1 MPFWKIFLEKGMAV
15 DGNVILA
22 IIMPNIPFY
31 LTYIVSA
38 FIDAWFISKGKTIY
52 IMFIS
57 LFVNIVYYGIVYILF
72 KNNFFTMN
80 MNFIIMMFGGGMI
93 VHMIL
98 SICLYKYDICCR
110 NNSFVNI

>member
-1 MPFWKIFLEKGMAV
+1 MPFWKVFLEKGMAV

-31 LTYIVSA
+31 LAYIVSA

-52 IMFIS
+52 TMFIS

-98 SICLYKYDICCR
+98 SICFYRYDICCR
-110 NNSFVNI
+110 RNGLMNL